1 MYDIN
6 KILSL
11 IPHRYP
17 FVFVDRVLSV
27 DPGKSIHGIKNI
39 SYCEPY
45 FQGHIPKKPVFP
57 GVYMI
62 EALAQLAGVLL
73 MLDDDNQDRM
83 FYLAKVDKTRY
94 RKLLVPGDQLQLH
107 ADFMRSR
114 GDLFQFSARIMLEE
128 SVAMETEVWL
138 AKGTISG

>member
-73 MLDDDNQDRM
+73 MLDDDNQDR
-83 FYLAKVDKTRY
+83 
-94 RKLLVPGDQLQLH
+94 LQLH